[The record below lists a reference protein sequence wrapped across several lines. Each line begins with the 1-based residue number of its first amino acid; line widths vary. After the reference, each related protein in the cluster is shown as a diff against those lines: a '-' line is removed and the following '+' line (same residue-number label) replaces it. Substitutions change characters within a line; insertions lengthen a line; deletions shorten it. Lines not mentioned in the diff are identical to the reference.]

1 MLKQLG
7 IDSKTIKNIV
17 IALYEAEVNV
27 VAHAWKGTVS
37 VEIDEN
43 KITILVSDEGPGI
56 PDIDLAMQA
65 GYSTAS
71 KKVREMGF
79 GAGMGLPNIKK
90 NTDELLTIFNERIVN
105 ISRLRCLKMH
115 WLCTLHEIVP
125 NRSHS
130 GSKRSGGNRPRT
142 LRLLRTM
149 PPCLPNPRFLCRT
162 GRSGHDSLIQIPCY
176 FVSIYHDWSV
186 S

>member
-1 MLKQLG
+1 MKLFFNIQGSDFTHAGHPSSEVKKVLKQLG

-27 VAHAWKGTVS
+27 VAHAWRGVVD

-43 KITILVSDEGPGI
+43 KITIRVNDEGPGI

-71 KKVREMGF
+71 KQVREMGF

-90 NTDELLTIFNERIVN
+90 NTDELVIETKVGKGTRVKMVN
-105 ISRLRCLKMH
+105 
-115 WLCTLHEIVP
+115 
-125 NRSHS
+125 
-130 GSKRSGGNRPRT
+130 
-142 LRLLRTM
+142 
-149 PPCLPNPRFLCRT
+149 
-162 GRSGHDSLIQIPCY
+162 Y
-176 FVSIYHDWSV
+176 FS
-186 S
+186 